1 MIRRPPRATRSDTL
15 FPYTTLFRSQRCDD
29 PAIFLRHAAE
39 RCDGIHALADAIGGP
54 LMPVG
59 AERCVQ
65 HRLDRWPVRL
75 HRLSDVQFILANL
88 PRPGLIMIER
98 ALAAACCKAKKKGWP
113 G

>member
-1 MIRRPPRATRSDTL
+1 MNRAKQYQRGRRIVGTKCNRPAL
-15 FPYTTLFRSQRCDD
+15 QRCYD

-39 RCDGIHALADAIGGP
+39 RCDGSHALADAIGGP

-98 ALAAACCKAKKKGWP
+98 ALAAACCKAKKKGWS